1 MSWTSHPKLMP
12 WRRRSRL
19 IDLTLDIID
28 GYMRHRTG
36 RNASLVAYMGIL
48 TVFPLLLGAT
58 TVLGLVLEGND
69 KLQADIVDSAL
80 SQIPVIGAQLEQN
93 KGEISGNWWALVIGL
108 GAALWGSMRAFLA
121 MHNALDDIWECE
133 SGRANFVVQRV
144 KALTGIAVIGAAQVG
159 TVVLAALV
167 GQAGLPRS
175 SQVLLTVSGLAVNVV
190 VIAAMYRFLTSA
202 KVSWRTVLPGTLF
215 AAVIYTAL
223 QFVGTNLMAAKLKD
237 TEEVYGVFG
246 GLIALA
252 AWISVHALVAL
263 IGAELNAA
271 LVRRRASTTTM
282 APLDASTMIEA
293 DG

>member
-1 MSWTSHPKLMP
+1 M
-12 WRRRSRL
+12 
-19 IDLTLDIID
+19 
-28 GYMRHRTG
+28 
-36 RNASLVAYMGIL
+36 
-48 TVFPLLLGAT
+48 
-58 TVLGLVLEGND
+58 
-69 KLQADIVDSAL
+69 
-80 SQIPVIGAQLEQN
+80 
-93 KGEISGNWWALVIGL
+93 
-108 GAALWGSMRAFLA
+108 
-121 MHNALDDIWECE
+121 
-133 SGRANFVVQRV
+133 VQRV